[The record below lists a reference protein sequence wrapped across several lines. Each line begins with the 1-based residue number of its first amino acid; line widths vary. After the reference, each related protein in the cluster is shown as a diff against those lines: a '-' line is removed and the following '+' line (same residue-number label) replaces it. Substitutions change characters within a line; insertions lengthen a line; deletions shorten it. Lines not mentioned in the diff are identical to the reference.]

1 MGVSGRPVRPGPVR
15 PRDAASLVLLRRGP
29 DGPEV
34 LMGRRAGGH
43 RFLPHVYAFP
53 GGRLDSSDRSET
65 PINNL
70 KFNSNFSKSNL
81 GCELS
86 LATALAVAAVR
97 ETWEETGI
105 ALGRV
110 EAGRLR
116 ADLSGLTYLC
126 RAITP
131 AESPI
136 RFHARFFARDVTG
149 LPLRLSGSGE
159 LLDLAFRPLPAARA
173 LPLADITEFVLDLL
187 AGLGPDLAPERP
199 PFWYYRSGKPLIR
212 WGNPCNP

>member
-1 MGVSGRPVRPGPVR
+1 MGVTSRPARPHPVRPL
-15 PRDAASLVLLRRGP
+15 DAASLVLLRRGLQ
-29 DGPEV
+29 GPEV

-53 GGRLDSSDRSET
+53 GGRLDSSDRSEI
-65 PINNL
+65 PDNNL
-70 KFNSNFSKSNL
+70 KYNDDFIKTHL
-81 GCELS
+81 ACDPGT
-86 LATALAVAAVR
+86 ATALAVAALR

-105 ALGRV
+105 PLGRI

-116 ADLSGLTYLC
+116 PDLAGLAYLC

-149 LPLRLSGSGE
+149 LPLTLGGSGE
-159 LLDLAFRPLPAARA
+159 LLDLAFRPLAAARA

-187 AGLGPDLAPERP
+187 TGLGPDLPPPRP
-199 PFWYYRSGKPLIR
+199 AFWHYRRGKPLIR
-212 WGNPCNP
+212 WGNP

>member
-1 MGVSGRPVRPGPVR
+1 MTAAPVR
-15 PRDAASLVLLRRGP
+15 PRDAASLALLRRGP
-29 DGPEV
+29 QGLEV

-53 GGRLDSSDRSET
+53 GGRLDSSDKSEIC
-65 PINNL
+65 INNL
-70 KFNSNFSKSNL
+70 KYNADFIES
-81 GCELS
+81 CICCAPAT
-86 LATALAVAAVR
+86 ATALAVAALR

-116 ADLSGLTYLC
+116 PDLAGLVYLC

-149 LPLRLSGSGE
+149 LPLSLGGSGE
-159 LLDLAFRPLPAARA
+159 LLDLAFRPLVVARR

-187 AGLGPDLAPERP
+187 AGLGPDLTPPRP
-199 PFWYYRSGKPLIR
+199 AFWRYRRGKPLIR
-212 WGNPCNP
+212 WEKP